1 MQMIQLEEILNNEM
15 SVVVGIVTA
24 ILGISY
30 PLLLQ
35 VIERIDTKYN
45 SRAIISLLCK
55 SYQFRWFVWLLRLEV
70 LVLFVLVILLEFAE
84 LEIVGN
90 LLRFVSLG
98 LSLLLV
104 VCFFSLCKK
113 IMVFYRADKL
123 ASYFERRDH
132 SEFLFI
138 RYLIKKHHKPY
149 ISVRNWLAKKFLFD
163 IPKVELD
170 AWTDFMKFLISKDSG
185 DLIVDSYQ
193 YLYSRIHLYRYCY
206 DKKEPIVYNEY
217 INKAVVAINSAICK
231 STERQFSF
239 TNSVDMLSGYSGQF
253 DGKQNS
259 IELRKTCWRC
269 LIEMIYTDR
278 MDLLYDYWKYA
289 DQRLNL
295 MLKKNIEG
303 ESDER
308 YMSMYKEF
316 FIFLCAHLLYS
327 KKYEAISKL
336 LFYSH
341 NIPPVYEMLPNNF
354 VEVFRWYTKL
364 YVDSFRTGFIYES
377 HYTFYD
383 DKDPLSSGTTR
394 NSALDYLAV
403 LAMRLQYIPPIYYN
417 DNIFVYNDEYEK
429 TPIGVKSYIVACD
442 DLIRRVE
449 KLDRDILD
457 ILFSKAQYKNN
468 MAIVDFLK
476 GYLEHLNNQA
486 KIIEET
492 QEISHDIINNDK
504 AKVSAYLERYIK
516 EFSVFLSSDTQ
527 MPNFDAENVA
537 DAFRKSIQM
546 NSCTSKQIY
555 PSSYFKEGQIVGV
568 GNLTEAIADGVNY
581 SFVRGIDTWF
591 MALGGNPVNISSQ
604 NIYEAIYR
612 LCPDADNDVLLYFGY
627 KEYFIHLMGKH
638 YKEKGGVST
647 VDGRVIYFLPDMT
660 PFNNRLIVVDK
671 HKMPKL
677 VLREPLEDTR
687 RLFQYERISANYP
700 IYWGLVDLKDDSVLR
715 KELLDKNYDIND
727 LKSQSFLS
735 VYLYTDFYIPSDSI
749 RCHIA
754 MIDSYSSEKDELDK
768 IRKLKAEESN

>member
-1 MQMIQLEEILNNEM
+1 MIQYEEILNNEM

-55 SYQFRWFVWLLRLEV
+55 SYQYRWFVWLLLLEV

-84 LEIVGN
+84 LLNVGN
-90 LLRFVSLG
+90 ILRYVSLG

-104 VCFFSLCKK
+104 VYFFSLCKK

-123 ASYFERRDH
+123 AVYFEKRDH
-132 SEFLFI
+132 SKFSLI
-138 RYLIKKHHKPY
+138 RYLVKKHQKTY
-149 ISVRNWLAKKFLFD
+149 RFVINWQAKKLLLD

-170 AWTDFMKFLISKDSG
+170 AWTDFMKYLISKDSG

-193 YLYSRIHLYRYCY
+193 YLYSRIYLYRSCY
-206 DKKEPIVYNEY
+206 DKKEPIVYNEN

-253 DGKQNS
+253 DGKHNG

-295 MLKKNIEG
+295 MLIKNNGG

-308 YMSMYKEF
+308 YISMYKEF
-316 FIFLCAHLLYS
+316 FIFLCAHLFYS

-341 NIPPVYEMLPNNF
+341 NIPPVYEMIPNNF

-377 HYTFYD
+377 QYTFYD

-403 LAMRLQYIPPIYYN
+403 LAIRLQYIPPIYFK
-417 DNIFVYNDEYEK
+417 DNFFVYNEEYEK
-429 TPIGVKSYIVACD
+429 TPIGVKSYIDACD
-442 DLIRRVE
+442 DLIKRVE
-449 KLDRDILD
+449 KLSYDILH
-457 ILFSKAQYKNN
+457 ILFSKAQYKSN
-468 MAIVDFLK
+468 MDVVDFLK
-476 GYLEHLNNQA
+476 GYLQHLNNQA
-486 KIIEET
+486 QKIEET
-492 QEISHDIINNDK
+492 QEISPDIINKDK
-504 AKVSAYLERYIK
+504 AKVAAYLERYIN
-516 EFSVFLSSDTQ
+516 EYSVFLESNTI
-527 MPNFDAENVA
+527 MPEFDAENVA
-537 DAFRKSIQM
+537 DVFHKSIQM

-555 PSSYFKEGQIVGV
+555 PSSYFKDGQIVGV
-568 GNLTEAIADGVNY
+568 GNLAEAIADGINY
-581 SFVRGIDTWF
+581 NFVRGIDTWF
-591 MALGGNPVNISSQ
+591 MAVGGNPINISSQ
-604 NIYEAIYR
+604 NMYEAIYR
-612 LCPDADNDVLLYFGY
+612 LCPDAINDVLLYFGY
-627 KEYFIHLMGKH
+627 KDYFVNLMGNH
-638 YKEKGGVST
+638 YMEKGGIST
-647 VDGRVIYFLPDMT
+647 IDERVIYFLPDIS

-671 HKMPKL
+671 RRMPKL
-677 VLREPLEDTR
+677 VLREPMEDTR
-687 RLFQYERISANYP
+687 RLFQYERISAHYP
-700 IYWGLVDLKDDSVLR
+700 IYWGLVDLKDDSFLR
-715 KELLDKNYDIND
+715 KELLDKKYDINE
-727 LKSQSFLS
+727 LKSNSFLS
-735 VYLYTDFYIPSDSI
+735 IYLYTDFYIPSDSI
-749 RCHIA
+749 RYHIA
-754 MIDSYSSEKDELDK
+754 MFDSYSSEKDELDR
-768 IRKLKAEESN
+768 IRKLKVIDM